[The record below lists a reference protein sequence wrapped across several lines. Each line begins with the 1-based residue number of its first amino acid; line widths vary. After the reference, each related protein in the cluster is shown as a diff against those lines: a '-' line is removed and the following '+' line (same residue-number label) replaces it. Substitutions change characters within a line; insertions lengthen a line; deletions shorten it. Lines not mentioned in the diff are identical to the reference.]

1 MGVATTEIFVKI
13 PSGRGFDLGIG
24 GTSLGRKREPIPLL
38 FIMNL
43 KLALLKAL
51 LNNDFMKNKRM

>member
-1 MGVATTEIFVKI
+1 MTTAIFVKTS
-13 PSGRGFDLGIG
+13 SGMGFDLGIG

-43 KLALLKAL
+43 KLALLNEDTSYEQTDCTL
-51 LNNDFMKNKRM
+51 D